1 MLGRTQNA
9 GCDQPSNLQVSDLAL
24 IPAMPSAGYHHSVL
38 LKSDGSAIA
47 TGNNHYAQCNIPPLD
62 EGMAYTQ
69 ISAGGAHTVLLRSD
83 GRVVA
88 IGCNEDGQCDI
99 PPFDEGVVY
108 SQTSAVESHT
118 VLLRSDGNAVA
129 IGWNLFGQC
138 DIPLAKPGIWYLG
151 NLKHGIDLVLQLEF
165 AHKED
170 VITLICST
178 LVGEECFRLTARG
191 IDVAWE
197 TQKRIARELK
207 ASLQNLQ
214 LVLPDVQLLAK
225 VCRANPGVSL
235 FEVAQGA
242 QCHQMKQSATTAWF
256 PGLCV
261 SKHVQAIS

>member
-24 IPAMPSAGYHHSVL
+24 IPAMPSACYHHSVL

-47 TGNNHYAQCNIPPLD
+47 AGNNHYAQCNIPPLD

-88 IGCNEDGQCDI
+88 IDAMKMVNATSHLWMRELCIPRLLLSSLIQC
-99 PPFDEGVVY
+99 FSGVM
-108 SQTSAVESHT
+108 AM
-118 VLLRSDGNAVA
+118 LLPSDGICLDNATFR
-129 IGWNLFGQC
+129 W
-138 DIPLAKPGIWYLG
+138 AKPGIWYLG